1 MVKVIFILEDGTEK
15 TIETEEEASVLEI
28 AHANDIDLQGAC
40 NGACACAT
48 CHVIVDEK
56 SFVKLPTISQE
67 EEELLDFAFGVASTS
82 RLACQVKITK
92 ELDGI
97 RIKIPSVTSIA

>member
-15 TIETEEEASVLEI
+15 TIETEEGSSVLEI
-28 AHANDIDLQGAC
+28 AHIHDIDLQGAC

-48 CHVIVDEK
+48 CHVIVDEE
-56 SFVKLPTISQE
+56 SFKKLPAISQE
-67 EEELLDFAFGVASTS
+67 EEELLDFAFGVAPTS

-97 RIKIPSVTSIA
+97 RVKIPSVSTV